1 MTNVYVI
8 IDFEIKGKNGVHMIM
23 KTRTNVYDFNFHL
36 VFVTKYRQH
45 VFNSKEKQQSMTK
58 ILQHICDSHNITI
71 QELKVMSDHIH
82 LLISFNPKHAPSS
95 IVKTIKG
102 HSAREWFKEYPQTKQ
117 DMWKGH
123 LWSPSFF
130 MSTIGNMS
138 KDIVKK
144 YIENQVSE
152 YNGGRLRS

>member
-1 MTNVYVI
+1 
-8 IDFEIKGKNGVHMIM
+8 MI
-23 KTRTNVYDFNFHL
+23 
-36 VFVTKYRQH
+36 
-45 VFNSKEKQQSMTK
+45 K

-71 QELKVMSDHIH
+71 QELEVMSDHIH

-102 HSAREWFKEYPQTKQ
+102 RSAREWFKQYPQTKK
-117 DMWKGH
+117 DLWEGH

-152 YNGGRLRS
+152 YNGGRPRP

>member
-1 MTNVYVI
+1 
-8 IDFEIKGKNGVHMIM
+8 MIV

-36 VFVTKYRQH
+36 VLVTKYRQH
-45 VFNSKEKQQSMTK
+45 VFNSEEKRQSMTK
-58 ILQHICDSHNITI
+58 ILQYIGDMYDITI
-71 QELKVMSDHIH
+71 QELEVMPDHIH

-102 HSAREWFKEYPQTKQ
+102 RSAREWFKQYPQTKK
-117 DMWKGH
+117 DLWKGH
-123 LWSPSFF
+123 LWSSSFF

-152 YNGGRLRS
+152 YNGGRPRP